1 MTTKRQASPMLYR
14 TATLS
19 VRAKEGADPEIIVAF
34 SSDTPIER
42 SDWWGDRWVEILE
55 HGKGAIDFTRAKQGL
70 PLLLNHNTDRQVG
83 RIENL
88 EAGDDGVLR
97 GTVRFSRSVEG
108 QEVKQDVLDGIRVET
123 SVGYTIMDRKEE
135 QEKGKILTI
144 RATKWM
150 PMEGSLV
157 PVPADHTV
165 GVGRANDPVAPI
177 STQEGRSM
185 ETPNTPAAP
194 APAAPAAPVVTGGQD
209 AAAAERARVTELRAL
224 QRSHKARVPDKKLD
238 EWIEKGTTP
247 GQAGDQL
254 LRLYEGGA
262 EPGFLRGEEPVVSTE
277 DLEKNRYSLSRAI
290 TAQIDGERTFE
301 IEVHEAIAARRHSQ
315 GMPSAL
321 TGRSKGSK
329 GPSLFVPLN
338 LWVKRGNSLQEQAYY
353 QRAAQEVQT
362 ASKGGELR
370 FTEPGPFIEVLRNRI
385 FVRALGA
392 RLLTGLQGDLQFPR
406 QTGAQSA
413 FWVPESPTA
422 DVTASNMVFDNLKL
436 SPKPLSGTNS
446 FSRKLLAQGV
456 ADIDTLI
463 QQDMIAVDAIEI
475 DRGAI
480 NGVGSNNEP
489 MGVLNASGTN
499 SVTAGANG
507 ATVIY
512 DHFVDMETQQAL
524 ANADIN
530 TLAYLTNPKVRGKLK
545 KSAQISAS
553 TGIPVWY
560 QGEVNGYRAEATNQV
575 PSNLTKGTSTTICS
589 AAIFA
594 RWEELLIGQ
603 WGDVEFII
611 DPYTLA
617 KRGDVVVT
625 SYLMVDVGLRHPAS
639 FTVIKDLL
647 TT

>member
-1 MTTKRQASPMLYR
+1 MLYR

-19 VRAKEGADPEIIVAF
+19 VRAVEGADPEILVAF

-42 SDWWGDRWVEILE
+42 SDWWGDRWIEILE

-70 PLLLNHNTDRQVG
+70 PLLLNHNTDQQVG

-88 EAGDDGVLR
+88 EAGDDGVMR
-97 GTVRFSRSVEG
+97 GTVRFSRSAQG
-108 QEVKQDVLDGIRVET
+108 QEVKQDVLDGIRIET
-123 SVGYTIMDRKEE
+123 SVGYNIIDRKEE

-157 PVPADHTV
+157 PVPADYTV
-165 GVGRANDPVAPI
+165 GVGRANEPIAPI
-177 STQEGRSM
+177 STEEQRSM
-185 ETPNTPAAP
+185 KPDSPETP
-194 APAAPAAPVVTGGQD
+194 APATALAAVVKGGED
-209 AAAAERARVTELRAL
+209 AGAVERKRVSELRAL
-224 QRSHKARVPDKKLD
+224 QRSHSTRVPDKKLD
-238 EWIEKGTTP
+238 EWIEQGTSP
-247 GQAGDQL
+247 YQAGDQL
-254 LRLYEGGA
+254 LRLYEGSA
-262 EPGFLRGEEPVVSTE
+262 EPGFLAGEEPAVSSE
-277 DLEKNRYSLSRAI
+277 DLEKGRYSISRAI
-290 TAQIDGERTFE
+290 MAQLDGEKTFE
-301 IEVHEAIAARRHSQ
+301 IEVHEAIAAKRSGQ
-315 GMPSAL
+315 GL
-321 TGRSKGSK
+321 RVSKK
-329 GPSLFVPLN
+329 GPTLFVPMN
-338 LWVKRGNSLQEQAYY
+338 LWVKRGKTMQEKLYY
-353 QRAAQEVQT
+353 QRGAQEVAT
-362 ASKGGELR
+362 ASKGGELK

-406 QTGAQSA
+406 QTGAQTA
-413 FWVPESPTA
+413 FWVPESATA
-422 DVTASNMVFDNLKL
+422 DVTASNMVFDNMKL

-456 ADIDTLI
+456 ADIDQLI

-475 DRGAI
+475 DRAGLA
-480 NGVGSNNEP
+480 GVGSNNEP
-489 MGVLNASGTN
+489 MGILNASGTN

-507 ATVIY
+507 GTVTY
-512 DHFVDMETQQAL
+512 DLMVDLETQQAL
-524 ANADIN
+524 SNADIN
-530 TLAYLTNPKVRGKLK
+530 TLAYLTNPKARGKLK
-545 KSAQISAS
+545 KSAQISAT
-553 TGIPVWY
+553 TGIPTWW

-594 RWEELLIGQ
+594 RWEELIIGQ
-603 WGDVEFII
+603 WADMEFVI

-617 KRGDVVVT
+617 KRGDIVIT
-625 SYLMVDVGLRHPAS
+625 SYIMVDVGLRHPAS